1 MHIVASR
8 ESFLAA
14 VAPLMAIAQ
23 RGLKTNQ
30 NLLIVRATAAGT
42 IQLTCSDDNAVMTS
56 QAEVT
61 VKAQG
66 QFAVTAK
73 RLHDIVR
80 SLPPSSSIDLQ
91 ATSTQITIAHGG
103 SRFRVNAMPIPAP
116 LERAAPASDG
126 SSGQFTYNSSEFG
139 YLLSVAQHAIAEAI
153 NAASPSTLLVHILG
167 KRLRLIGTN
176 GGRMAVASAAIEA
189 TQDARLILS
198 PNTVADLKAIIAK
211 SGGDDDFN
219 FSWNNG
225 LIEVSCGGTEYQA
238 GIMDTKFVEYERVV
252 STTAVSPFHIGL
264 AELRGIVSRM
274 MIVSDA
280 VTVKLDGRT
289 LHVTTEISEGK
300 KKGEECTES
309 MELPDDAL
317 NVEGFQVTV
326 NARFL
331 MDAFNAVRGEPVHM
345 SYSSGGP
352 LVILAANGEAR
363 VYVMPLRV

>member
-1 MHIVASR
+1 MHILASR
-8 ESFLAA
+8 EAILAA

-42 IQLTCSDDNAVMTS
+42 MQLTCSDDNAVMTS

-61 VKAQG
+61 VKAEG

-80 SLPPSSSIDLQ
+80 SLPASSSIDLQ
-91 ATSTQITIAHGG
+91 ATTTHITIAHGG
-103 SRFRVNAMPIPAP
+103 SRFRVNAMPIPDA
-116 LERAAPASDG
+116 LQRTGLSTN
-126 SSGQFTYNSSEFG
+126 SGTGKFTYNTAEFG
-139 YLLSVAQHAIAEAI
+139 YLLSVAQHAVAEAMS
-153 NAASPSTLLVHILG
+153 AAVPDSLLVHITG
-167 KRLRLIGTN
+167 NRLRLIGTN
-176 GGRMAVASAAIEA
+176 GGRMAVSSTAIED
-189 TQDARLILS
+189 TQDAKLILS

-219 FSWNNG
+219 FSWANG
-225 LIEVSCGGTEYQA
+225 MIEVSCGGTVYQA
-238 GIMDTKFVEYERVV
+238 GIIDSKFVDYERVV
-252 STTAVSPFHIGL
+252 RSTVISPFHIGL

-280 VTVKLDGRT
+280 VTVKLEGRT
-289 LHVTTEISEGK
+289 LHVTTEVSEGK

-317 NVEGFQVTV
+317 NAEGFQVTV

-331 MDAFNAVRGEPVHM
+331 MDAFNAVRGEPVHL